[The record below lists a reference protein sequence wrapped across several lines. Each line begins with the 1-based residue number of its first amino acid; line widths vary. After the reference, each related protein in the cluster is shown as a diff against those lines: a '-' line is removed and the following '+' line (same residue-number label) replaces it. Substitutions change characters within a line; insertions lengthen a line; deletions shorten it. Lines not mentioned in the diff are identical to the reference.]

1 MPRPAC
7 RLAHRHMH
15 PHIPSPEPPLV
26 ISSLLINCS
35 LSFELLLLFLLFFL
49 LGTMPSP
56 ISQSLNPQKPP
67 PPQLSPSPLCKFFY
81 SRLLSRTLDN
91 PKSQV
96 ISRVSPGPGR
106 CPAIATHI
114 SRSKSLAVL
123 PLPDTT
129 LSRYLHPRKPPPTST
144 TSRVSY
150 KFSDYSLPL
159 RKLGTAG
166 AEVYPHVQA
175 SSRVSHG
182 RDERPSGAAHRLRD
196 EPVVVMPTY
205 RQESCQK
212 RSRRPRARTTR
223 RSWGRIFCF

>member
-26 ISSLLINCS
+26 SSSLLLNCS
-35 LSFELLLLFLLFFL
+35 LSFELLLLLLPSFL

-56 ISQSLNPQKPP
+56 TSQPPHPKKPP
-67 PPQLSPSPLCKFFY
+67 SPQSSPAPPFKSSYFRGLSQ
-81 SRLLSRTLDN
+81 TLDT

-96 ISRVSPGPGR
+96 TSRVSPGPDR

-114 SRSKSLAVL
+114 SRSKPLAVL
-123 PLPDTT
+123 PSLDTT
-129 LSRYLHPRKPPPTST
+129 PSRNLHPRKPPPTST
-144 TSRVSY
+144 TTKASY
-150 KFSDYSLPL
+150 KSSDYSLPL

-166 AEVYPHVQA
+166 AEVYPHVQT

-205 RQESCQK
+205 RQESCQM

-223 RSWGRIFCF
+223 RSWGRFFCF